1 MTDRSGGRRYSA
13 LDLETE
19 TYRRI
24 GHHLVDRMADFL
36 AALPSRSVTSGE
48 SAVVLRQALG
58 EGPVPDDGTDPEAV
72 VDEITSLLVEHS
84 LFNGHPRFMGY
95 ITSSGAPLG
104 ALGDLV
110 AATVNPNCGSF
121 GLSPMGTLIEEQV
134 VRWTAEL
141 LGLPPA
147 TGGLLV
153 SGGNMA
159 NMVGFW
165 AARTSRAGWN
175 VREEG
180 VSGSAPR
187 LVAYCSAETHTWIQ
201 KAADLSGLGTS
212 AIRWIPVDGEQRML
226 VEALESEIHADKAS
240 GLSPFLA
247 VGTAGTV
254 STGAVDP
261 LPAIARVCRAHGLWF
276 HVDGAYGA
284 PAIVSAGAPPDLAGM
299 AEADSVAVDPH
310 KWLYAPL
317 EAGCVFV
324 RDEAILKGTFSY
336 HPPYYKFESGDPDPP
351 PNYYELGPQNSRGF
365 RALKVWL
372 GLRQAGRNGYVRSIG
387 EDIRLSRELF
397 ELART
402 HPELEAVT
410 NGLSITTF
418 RYVPPGVDPRS
429 PDQSALN
436 ALNERVLRDLQQ
448 SWRAYVSNAVVGGRF
463 LLRACIVNFR
473 TTSADL
479 RVLCDAVVDI
489 GRNLSN
495 RSNL

>member
-1 MTDRSGGRRYSA
+1 
-13 LDLETE
+13 
-19 TYRRI
+19 
-24 GHHLVDRMADFL
+24 MADFL
-36 AALPSRSVTSGE
+36 ASLPSRSVTSGQ
-48 SAVVLRQALG
+48 SPGVLRQALG
-58 EGPVPDDGTDPEAV
+58 EGPVPDEGADPEATI
-72 VDEITSLLVEHS
+72 DAITSLLLEHS

-104 ALGDLV
+104 MLGDLV
-110 AATVNPNCGSF
+110 AATINPNCGSF
-121 GLSPMGTLIEEQV
+121 GLSPVATLVEEQV

-165 AARTSRAGWN
+165 TARAARATWN
-175 VREEG
+175 FREDG
-180 VSGSAPR
+180 VSGDVPR

-212 AIRWIPVDGEQRML
+212 AVRWIPADGEQRMI
-226 VEALESEIHADKAS
+226 VEALESQIAADKAS
-240 GLSPFLA
+240 GLSPFLV

-261 LPAIARVCRAHGLWF
+261 LRAIARVCRQHGLWF

-284 PAIVSAGAPPDLAGM
+284 PAVVAPEAPADLAGM
-299 AEADSVAVDPH
+299 VDADSVAVDPH

-317 EAGCVFV
+317 EAGCAFV
-324 RDEAILKGTFSY
+324 RDPATLKAAFSY
-336 HPPYYKFESGDPDPP
+336 HPAYYKFASGDPEPP

-372 GLRQAGRNGYVRSIG
+372 GLRQAGRNGYARSIG

-397 ELART
+397 DLAAG
-402 HPELEAVT
+402 HPELQAVT
-410 NGLSITTF
+410 NSLSITTF
-418 RYVPPGVDPRS
+418 RYVPPGMDAAT
-429 PDQSALN
+429 PDQRALN
-436 ALNERVLRDLQQ
+436 ALNDRILGALQQ
-448 SWRAYVSNAVVGGRF
+448 SGRAYVSNAVVGGRF

-489 GRNLSN
+489 GRNLSKV
-495 RSNL
+495 